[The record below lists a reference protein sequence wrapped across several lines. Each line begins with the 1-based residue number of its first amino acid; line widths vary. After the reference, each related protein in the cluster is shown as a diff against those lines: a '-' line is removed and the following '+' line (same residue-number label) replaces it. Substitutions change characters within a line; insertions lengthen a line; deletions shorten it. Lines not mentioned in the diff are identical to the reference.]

1 MAEKVLKGFGKLHS
15 HSWTAVDV
23 VVWSRW
29 AAAAVAAAAGLL
41 EIEPGDSLPPP
52 SRTADPSGRVVVVCT
67 ESLVC
72 GMFR

>member
-1 MAEKVLKGFGKLHS
+1 MLKGFGKLHS

-29 AAAAVAAAAGLL
+29 AAAAAAAAGLL
-41 EIEPGDSLPPP
+41 EIEPGESLPPR